1 MFGGTLRDL
10 RERIAD
16 RHEDDGRYYV
26 NCARTGERPVPVA
39 GSRFPTRETAVAA
52 AELAAE
58 YRAELRRYD
67 PRLPH
72 YDLVV
77 SEAPGTDGPVAS
89 ESPDSAASSDS
100 ATASASVT
108 PSNPATSPDSGSAS
122 DFCHDVSAAVFE
134 ALSELGETS
143 VERAALEAYLHSAE
157 SVTDPDELCLVLLAT
172 MATEIDA
179 RLDPDR
185 QGEVLRAAADRLAT
199 PSGPGT
205 SPHGARSGL
214 DAPAERSDPMT
225 ATLARLDRHWL
236 VGDYAV
242 SEAEARSGRSWTIS
256 VEEYAFDSVDGTV
269 PTLPL
274 AVELLRRLPDETIA
288 VSDLRATGNSGWECV
303 VSADAGNARA
313 LSLATPENA

>member
-39 GSRFPTRETAVAA
+39 GKRFPTRETAVAA

-77 SEAPGTDGPVAS
+77 SEAPGADGPVDSVLAAEKS
-89 ESPDSAASSDS
+89 PRSTASPDAATASGCSDLPGSVTSSDS
-100 ATASASVT
+100 GSV
-108 PSNPATSPDSGSAS
+108 S

-134 ALSELGETS
+134 ALSELGETE

-172 MATEIDA
+172 IATEIDA
-179 RLDPDR
+179 RLASER
-185 QGEVLRAAADRLAT
+185 QEAVLRAAADRLGT
-199 PSGPGT
+199 PSGF
-205 SPHGARSGL
+205 
-214 DAPAERSDPMT
+214 DAPSGCDAPPERSDPMT
-225 ATLARLDRHWL
+225 ATLARLDDHSL

-242 SEAEARSGRSWTIS
+242 SRDRTSTGRWWRIS
-256 VEEYAFDSVDGTV
+256 VEGYAFDGADGRV

-274 AVELLRRLPDETIA
+274 AVELLRRLPDEAIA
-288 VSDLRATGNSGWECV
+288 VSDLRATGKSGWNCI
-303 VSADAGNARA
+303 VSTDAGNARA
-313 LSLATPENA
+313 LSLATPENV